1 MKPVV
6 DGKPVVYESASKVE
20 VNLAQTGG
28 QDRDEAPEMNAP
40 LRPGVESGASAME
53 VEGSLALTE
62 GQENGEAPEMN
73 APLRPGVESG
83 ASAMEVEGSLAQT
96 EGQEKGDAPAMNAP
110 MPPGEVEAGA
120 ETSEESDELDL
131 YSVMRQARAD
141 RVLEFSRRNKAIDTT
156 DRPWAE
162 VVPDRDYP
170 YRPKDFIPPGPLGL
184 KRKKAKRTELSFFLE
199 IFDRACVGYVVRC
212 TNKYARERRTTH
224 PAEKR
229 SRWKPTNSTELK
241 AFLGCMMVAGYVH
254 LPNLA
259 FYWGVDQDCGCRFIK
274 RTFPF
279 HRFRQILRYLHYS
292 PEGYCP
298 PGSQRLEDFKAMERL
313 DRVLK
318 VRQVMERV
326 NENSRSARHVG
337 EHLVVDEAMVAF
349 RGRHK
354 LRQYN
359 PSKPTKYGYCVRVL
373 AEADGYILA
382 DEVSGARKDPEDM
395 SARQRAMHGVG
406 DDQVSPLDLKP
417 ARIVHRLTLPFQGRY
432 RTVFCDSYYTD
443 AQLADHLFGKDTYLV
458 GTVRRNG
465 SSLPT
470 LRHPIPPRSKRGRPP
485 TQSFRDPFPK
495 LNVPRGYS
503 VRYHDGPLTAVKW
516 QDTKTLILLSTGTSV
531 GAPDVQVT
539 RRSKGPG
546 GGAIRQQVP
555 CPAMVELY
563 NRHYKGVD
571 KADQLRSS
579 YEFGRPSKKWHR
591 QLFWYVL
598 NKAVVNAYL
607 NWSAYMSESSRKKK
621 EKIPVHKTTQLSFR
635 RALVRQLVGNFSA
648 RRKAPAGNPP
658 VVPPVI
664 QPVNVQHEHV
674 RRGKPTRACRYCA
687 KARRHM
693 TGANR
698 PRPHETIYECSTC
711 KVSVCRAS
719 LRPMCWREHLD
730 ETRQQVS

>member
-1 MKPVV
+1 
-6 DGKPVVYESASKVE
+6 
-20 VNLAQTGG
+20 
-28 QDRDEAPEMNAP
+28 
-40 LRPGVESGASAME
+40 
-53 VEGSLALTE
+53 
-62 GQENGEAPEMN
+62 
-73 APLRPGVESG
+73 
-83 ASAMEVEGSLAQT
+83 
-96 EGQEKGDAPAMNAP
+96 MNAP

-120 ETSEESDELDL
+120 EASEESDELDL

-141 RVLEFSRRNKAIDTT
+141 RVVEFSRRNKAIDTT

-184 KRKKAKRTELSFFLE
+184 KRKKANRTELSFFSE

-212 TNKYARERRTTH
+212 TNTYARERRRAH

-241 AFLGCMMVAGYVH
+241 ASFV
-254 LPNLA
+254 
-259 FYWGVDQDCGCRFIK
+259 
-274 RTFPF
+274 TFTT
-279 HRFRQILRYLHYS
+279 HQK
-292 PEGYCP
+292 GTYCP

-313 DRVLK
+313 DRVSK

-349 RGRHK
+349 RGRHG

-382 DEVSGARKDPEDM
+382 DEVSGARADPEDM
-395 SARQRAMHGVG
+395 SAYQRVMHGVG

-443 AQLADHLFGKDTYLV
+443 AQLADHLFAKDTYLV
-458 GTVRRNG
+458 GTVRRNA

-470 LRHPIPPRSKRGRPP
+470 LRHPIPPRSNRGRPP
-485 TQSFRDPFPK
+485 TQGFRDPFPK

-516 QDTKTLILLSTGTSV
+516 KDTKTLILLSTGTSV

-546 GGAIRQQVP
+546 GGGGDTDTASRSIGKIFSLHKELVDVDIEGNSVP
-555 CPAMVELY
+555 TA
-563 NRHYKGVD
+563 N
-571 KADQLRSS
+571 
-579 YEFGRPSKKWHR
+579 
-591 QLFWYVL
+591 
-598 NKAVVNAYL
+598 YL
-607 NWSAYMSESSRKKK
+607 QEMEDIGAQFERMPNDEW
-621 EKIPVHKTTQLSFR
+621 L
-635 RALVRQLVGNFSA
+635 
-648 RRKAPAGNPP
+648 
-658 VVPPVI
+658 
-664 QPVNVQHEHV
+664 
-674 RRGKPTRACRYCA
+674 GK
-687 KARRHM
+687 
-693 TGANR
+693 
-698 PRPHETIYECSTC
+698 
-711 KVSVCRAS
+711 V
-719 LRPMCWREHLD
+719 
-730 ETRQQVS
+730 